1 MRYPLNPLAP
11 FFQYTMTPDE
21 KYMRMA
27 LSLARRGTGITSPN
41 PMVGAVLV
49 KDGRIIGK
57 GYHKGPGRMHAEA
70 EALQDAASSAAG
82 SAAGATLYV
91 TLEPC
96 CHTDKRT
103 PPCTKE
109 IIKSGIERIVIG
121 MTDPNPSVN
130 GRGIRELADAGLK
143 VENGVLLRDASKL
156 NEIYSKF
163 ITTSIPYVIM
173 KSASS
178 LDGKIALASGEARWI
193 TGKVARRYAHKL
205 RLLVD
210 AVLAGI
216 GTVLTDD
223 PSLNVRNIKSKGK
236 QPLRIILD
244 SKLRIPLASR
254 VLDMAAGQ
262 GTMVVTTKAAAPDR
276 ITTLENKGIRVLLA
290 ECREDGEVCLKSL
303 MPLLGK
309 AGITSILI
317 EGGSRVNA
325 SALHEGIVDKV
336 VMMFSPRII
345 GGKDSISM
353 VGGTSPAS
361 LSESVFFSNISIRR
375 LGEDIMIEGYV
386 K

>member
-1 MRYPLNPLAP
+1 
-11 FFQYTMTPDE
+11 MTPDE

-27 LSLARRGTGITSPN
+27 LSLARRGAGITSPN

-49 KDGRIIGK
+49 KDGKIIGK
-57 GYHKGPGRMHAEA
+57 GYHRGPGRMHAEA
-70 EALQDAASSAAG
+70 EALQDAAG
-82 SAAGATLYV
+82 SADGATLYV
-91 TLEPC
+91 NLEPC

-109 IIKSGIERIVIG
+109 IIKSGIGHIVIG

-143 VENGVLLRDASKL
+143 VDNGVLSGDASKL

-193 TGKVARRYAHKL
+193 TGKVARRYSHKL

-223 PSLNVRNIKSKGK
+223 PSLNVRNIRSKGK

-254 VLDMAAGQ
+254 VFDMTAGQ
-262 GTMVVTTKAAAPDR
+262 GTMLVTTKAAAPDR
-276 ITTLENKGIRVLLA
+276 IAALENKGIKVLLA
-290 ECREDGEVCLKSL
+290 ESREDGEICLKSL

-336 VMMFSPRII
+336 VIMFSPRII
-345 GGKDSISM
+345 GGKDSIGM

-361 LSESVFFSNISIRR
+361 LSESVFFNNISIRR

>member
-1 MRYPLNPLAP
+1 
-11 FFQYTMTPDE
+11 MTPDE

-70 EALQDAASSAAG
+70 EALQDAASSSAG

-163 ITTSIPYVIM
+163 ITTGIPYVIM

-178 LDGKIALASGEARWI
+178 LDGKIALASGESRWI
-193 TGKVARRYAHKL
+193 TGKVSRRCSHKL

-244 SKLRIPLASR
+244 SKLRIPLASK

-262 GTMVVTTKAAAPDR
+262 GTMVVTTKAAAPDK
-276 ITTLENKGIRVLLA
+276 IATLENKGIKVLLA

-309 AGITSILI
+309 SGITSILI
-317 EGGSRVNA
+317 EGGSGVNA
-325 SALHEGIVDKV
+325 SALHERIVDKV

-345 GGKDSISM
+345 GGKDSIGM

-386 K
+386 RNK